1 VYREA
6 LINLKNNITYGFI
19 KICSEIYSISVTLS
33 YSPQVNTKAGGM
45 FHSTLSISIFTKKD

>member
-33 YSPQVNTKAGGM
+33 YSPQTKAGGM